1 MRESSSHRLLTALAA
16 RDRLNASEEFL
27 ETVSGQEVLIVS
39 ASRMAADEL
48 ARRFCLK
55 TGGSLGL
62 HRFSLGALAIEVAS
76 PRLSLSGKS
85 VLDGIAVDALAARA
99 VQECRSQSHLK
110 WFVPVATAPGF
121 FRALASTLTEL
132 RLNNIDVY
140 VLGRAKPAGVD
151 LALLISAYEQYLS
164 DAGLADSAEIYR
176 TAALVVSDGQHRFRG
191 LPLLLLDL
199 APRSEVERDFI
210 SSLIKQAGPVYAV
223 CGLRDEKSLSF
234 FEQASNSKADERR
247 EPDSTA
253 LHQLREHVFSTSRSP
268 ARLENEIDSTVEF
281 RSATDE
287 ARECVEIA
295 RSILFAAETGVPFD
309 QMAVLLRNSEA
320 YQPLLE
326 DALRR
331 AGIPGFF
338 SR

>member
-1 MRESSSHRLLTALAA
+1 MTDASSHRVIAALAGCE
-16 RDRLNASEEFL
+16 RLNACEEFL
-27 ETVSGQEVLIVS
+27 RHVTGEALIIA

-48 ARRFCLK
+48 ARRVCCK

-62 HRFSLGALAIEVAS
+62 HRFRLGAFAIEGAP

-85 VLDGIAVDALAARA
+85 VLDGIAVDALAARS
-99 VQECRSQSHLK
+99 VQECRARSHLK
-110 WFVPVATAPGF
+110 WFEPVATAPGF

-132 RLNNIDVY
+132 RLNNMDVD

-164 DAGLADSAEIYR
+164 DTGLADSAEIYR

-199 APRSEVERDFI
+199 APRSEVERDFV
-210 SSLIKQAGPVYAV
+210 SSLVRQAGPVFVV
-223 CGLRDEKSLSF
+223 CGSRDHESLSF
-234 FEQASNSKADERR
+234 FEQASNAKADERR
-247 EPDSTA
+247 ERDSTA
-253 LHQLREHVFSTSRSP
+253 LSHLREHVFSTSKT
-268 ARLENEIDSTVEF
+268 ARPENEIDSTVEF

-295 RSILFAAETGVPFD
+295 RSILFAAESGVPFD
-309 QMAVLLRNSEA
+309 QMAVLLRNPEA

-331 AGIPGFF
+331 
-338 SR
+338 